1 LIRRIT
7 IDQGEVMKGLS
18 ILVISLMMSGL
29 VLAHEGNEHVR
40 GVVTELSPQSIT
52 VQTTDKKTTTLKV
65 TGKTTFQRAGKGA
78 TLADLKVG
86 DRVVVDVPPKSSD
99 ALLIQIGT
107 ATAAAAQT
115 AAKAAPAKKL
125 DIAFTSSPK
134 PTKTGDNTFEV
145 IVKDASGQPLTGA
158 DVSVLLFMPAMPAMK
173 MPEMRN
179 EVKLKHTGAGK
190 YAGSGPVMMAGMWT
204 VTVSVKEN
212 GAEVAQKKFTLT
224 AAK

>member
-1 LIRRIT
+1 MHRIT

-18 ILVISLMMSGL
+18 ILVISLMVSGAL

-52 VQTTDKKTTTLKV
+52 VQTTAKKTTTLKV
-65 TGKTTFQRAGKGA
+65 TGKTTFQRAGKAA
-78 TLADLKVG
+78 TLSDLKVG

-99 ALLIQIGT
+99 ALLVQIGT
-107 ATAAAAQT
+107 ATAAAP
-115 AAKAAPAKKL
+115 AKAAPAKKL
-125 DIAFTSSPK
+125 DIAFSSSPK

-190 YAGSGPVMMAGMWT
+190 YTGSGPVAMAGMWT

-212 GAEVAQKKFTLT
+212 GAEVAQKKLTLT